1 MPLVAYPGIGQIVR
15 ANYTLAH
22 GITPGVCEI
31 ECAPQAE
38 PIGSSGT
45 LVFACDG
52 TTLVFPNCR
61 TDLATARRTVDGLVW
76 SVAILDRRWRW
87 AFGAISGEYNR
98 RDASDR
104 TIPEQN
110 WPIVGVERTPQQLA
124 RLLLQAM
131 GESGYDVSRL
141 PNATR
146 PWVSWDAAT
155 PAQELAQLADDLGCR
170 VVLHLDGHVS
180 LEPLGQ
186 GELLPVLPTLVE
198 GSLTV
203 DPPEPPDSFLV
214 IGGPTRVQTRLEL
227 EAVGLDLDGSIQPID
242 NLSFT
247 PEDGWSTQTELF
259 SDVTVSSELAHCLR
273 TVFRWYR
280 VRLDGERTLQIP
292 DVGRVT
298 ELSQIL
304 PLDDRLVETYEERGE
319 RRARR
324 ARITGDFWL
333 GNLGSPENSIETSES
348 DSESDEAQSSTPVY
362 PGSWRLL
369 AEQGIVEFGHPVR
382 RWDIDAKEFVP
393 AKLKLEC
400 AFGVRLTE
408 TGAPHRLEF
417 EWPTGSQQGTG
428 PEVLRR
434 ERELVLQ
441 TYETFNDQEQS
452 TGWQSARAGSGG
464 TTLLEEAQ
472 REVRAA
478 LQVYQVSAAGD
489 ATYAGFLPLDPDGA
503 IVQVAWTVGPKPFT
517 RACRNSETHPSIPPY
532 RTRRFYER
540 LKRPG

>member
-1 MPLVAYPGIGQIVR
+1 MTTLVTYPGIRQILR
-15 ANYTLAH
+15 ASYTLAH

-38 PIGSSGT
+38 PIGPAGT
-45 LVFACDG
+45 LTLACDG
-52 TTLVFPNCR
+52 TTLVFPHCR

-110 WPIVGVERTPQQLA
+110 WPIIGVERTPQQLA

-131 GESGYDVSRL
+131 GEAGFDVSRL

-146 PWVSWDAAT
+146 PWVRWDAET

-170 VVLHLDGHVS
+170 IVLHLDGHVS

-186 GELLPVLPTLVE
+186 GLLLPVLATLVE

-214 IGGPTRVQTRLEL
+214 IGGPTRVQTRLDL
-227 EAVGLDLDGSIQPID
+227 EAVGLDLDGSIQRLDDLSYTPD
-242 NLSFT
+242 N
-247 PEDGWSTQTELF
+247 GWSAQTELF
-259 SDVTVSSELAHCLR
+259 SDVTQTAELANCLR

-280 VRLDGERTLQIP
+280 VRIDAEHPLQIP
-292 DVGRVT
+292 QVGRVT
-298 ELSQIL
+298 ELAQIL
-304 PLDDRLVETYEERGE
+304 PLEKQLVETYVERGE
-319 RRARR
+319 RLSRQAQV
-324 ARITGDFWL
+324 TGDFWL
-333 GNLGSPENSIETSES
+333 ENLGSPENSLPAAA
-348 DSESDEAQSSTPVY
+348 DSEAEEARQTPVY
-362 PGSWRLL
+362 AGSWRLL
-369 AEQGIVEFGHPVR
+369 AEQGIVEFAHPVR
-382 RWDIDAKEFVP
+382 HWDDDAEEFVP
-393 AKLKLEC
+393 ADLQLEC
-400 AFGVRLTE
+400 AFGVRLAD

-428 PEVLRR
+428 PAVLRR

-441 TYETFNDQEQS
+441 TFETFNNEGHS
-452 TGWQSARAGSGG
+452 IGWQTERSSSGG
-464 TTLLEEAQ
+464 ASLEDEAQ
-472 REVRAA
+472 RVVTTA
-478 LQVYQVSAAGD
+478 LQAYQTSGAGD
-489 ATYAGFLPLDPDGA
+489 ATYAGFVPLDPDGA
-503 IVQVAWTVGPKPFT
+503 IVQVTWTVGPKPFT
-517 RACRNSETHPSIPPY
+517 RACRNSETHPRIPPY
-532 RTRRFYER
+532 RTRRLYER
-540 LKRPG
+540 LRYSK